1 MGILVECPACKI
13 RGGLKRKLWKCG
25 YNVQKAD
32 SKNYWIEYYLE
43 GKRTRERIG
52 RSKQAAENRIR
63 EIQTAKAEGRHINKN
78 KNSLVNLGNLR
89 DWYLDLPEVM
99 QKRSFRHIQTSI
111 NIVVSHVGQKLSLSQ
126 LGPEEIEKFRKIRI
140 RKNTL
145 WGRPA
150 KPATV
155 NRNVANFRA
164 MLNRAVDYGKLEIN
178 PIGRIKQLEEN
189 NIRERVLSQDEFER
203 LLSNCH
209 GEIKGC
215 VLIAYYLPMRQEEI
229 VNLTWEE
236 IDFKH
241 GFIRL
246 GANRTKTKTVRS
258 IPMHQKIIYYL
269 QCLPRPLNGG
279 FVFSKRCYNRKAYKK
294 AVQAVGL
301 GDFNFHDLRH
311 CAINNLRL
319 AGNDHFVIKQASGA
333 KTDSAFKRYN
343 LVTEEEMKGMK
354 WLEEKE
360 ENCRT
365 MDTYMDTRSNLKNS
379 SKEFKPH

>member
-1 MGILVECPACKI
+1 MGILVECPNCKMRI
-13 RGGLKRKLWKCG
+13 SLSRKVCKCG
-25 YNVQKAD
+25 NKVQKAH
-32 SKNYWIEYYLE
+32 SKNYWIEYYLN
-43 GKRTRERIG
+43 GRRTRERVG

-126 LGPEEIEKFRKIRI
+126 LGPEDIEKFRKSRL
-140 RKNTL
+140 RENTL

-150 KPATV
+150 KSATI

-258 IPMHQKIIYYL
+258 IPMHPKIIYYL
-269 QCLPRPLNGG
+269 QCLPRPLKGG

-294 AVQAVGL
+294 AVQAAGL
-301 GDFNFHDLRH
+301 GDFTFHDLRH

-354 WLEEKE
+354 WLEENG
-360 ENCRT
+360 ENSGM
-365 MDTYMDTRSNLKNS
+365 MDTYMDTMPKLKNT
-379 SKEFKPH
+379 

>member
-1 MGILVECPACKI
+1 MGILVEFPACKI
-13 RGGLKRKLWKCG
+13 RGGLKRKLCKCG
-25 YNVQKAD
+25 YNVQKAH
-32 SKNYWIEYYLE
+32 SKNYWIEYYLN
-43 GKRTRERIG
+43 GRRTRERVG

-126 LGPEEIEKFRKIRI
+126 LGPEEIEKFRKIRL

-319 AGNDHFVIKQASGA
+319 AGNDHFVIKEASGA

-360 ENCRT
+360 ENCGT
-365 MDTYMDTRSNLKNS
+365 MDTYMDTRSNLKN
-379 SKEFKPH
+379 K

>member
-13 RGGLKRKLWKCG
+13 RGGLKRKLCKCG
-25 YNVQKAD
+25 YNVQKAH
-32 SKNYWIEYYLE
+32 SKNYWIEYYLN
-43 GKRTRERIG
+43 GKRTRERVG

-126 LGPEEIEKFRKIRI
+126 LGPEDIEKFRKIRL
-140 RKNTL
+140 RENTL

-229 VNLTWEE
+229 VDLTWEE

-360 ENCRT
+360 ENCGT
-365 MDTYMDTRSNLKNS
+365 MDTYMDTRSNLKN
-379 SKEFKPH
+379 K

>member
-13 RGGLKRKLWKCG
+13 RGGLKRKLCKCG

-43 GKRTRERIG
+43 GKRIRERIG

-111 NIVVSHVGQKLSLSQ
+111 NIVVGHVGQKLTLSQ
-126 LGPEEIEKFRKIRI
+126 LGPEDIEKFHKIRL
-140 RKNTL
+140 RENTL

-178 PIGRIKQLEEN
+178 PIGRIKNLEEN
-189 NIRERVLSQDEFER
+189 NIRERVLSQEEFER

-209 GEIKGC
+209 GEIKGI

-236 IDFKH
+236 IDFTH

-258 IPMHQKIIYYL
+258 IPMHLKIIYYL
-269 QCLPRPLNGG
+269 QCLPRPLKGG
-279 FVFSKRCYNRKAYKK
+279 FVFSKRRFPKKAYYK
-294 AVQAVGL
+294 AVKETGL
-301 GDFNFHDLRH
+301 ENFTFHDLRH
-311 CAINNLRL
+311 CAMNNLRL
-319 AGNDHFVIKQASGA
+319 AGNDHFVIKKASGA

-354 WLEEKE
+354 WLEEKVE
-360 ENCRT
+360 DSGM
-365 MDTYMDTRSNLKNS
+365 MDTYMDTKA
-379 SKEFKPH
+379 

>member
-1 MGILVECPACKI
+1 MGILVECPACKL
-13 RGGLKRKLWKCG
+13 RGGLKRKICKCG
-25 YNVQKAD
+25 HNVQKTG
-32 SKNYWIEYYLE
+32 SKNYWIDYYIN

-126 LGPEEIEKFRKIRI
+126 LGPEDIEKFRKIRL
-140 RKNTL
+140 RENTL

-236 IDFKH
+236 IDFTH

-319 AGNDHFVIKQASGA
+319 AGNDHFVIKEASGA

-360 ENCRT
+360 ENCGT
-365 MDTYMDTRSNLKNS
+365 MDTYMDTRSNLKNN
-379 SKEFKPH
+379 